1 MRDMKRLGTV
11 LHALGD
17 EVLIVRGDGQ
27 ASKSEKPRM
36 NSSVMDKTVKR
47 IGKVTNYFGPVANPY
62 YTVKLD
68 RRDNAPEARH
78 YLNERIYVQ

>member
-1 MRDMKRLGTV
+1 MKRLGTV
-11 LHALGD
+11 LQALGND
-17 EVLIVRGDGQ
+17 VLIVRGDEQ
-27 ASKSEKPRM
+27 ASKSEKPRI

-68 RRDNAPEARH
+68 RRGNTIEARH
-78 YLNERIYVQ
+78 YLNERLYVQ

>member
-11 LHALGD
+11 LHAFGNGTLIIQGD
-17 EVLIVRGDGQ
+17 DKAPKG
-27 ASKSEKPRM
+27 EKPHM

-68 RRDNAPEARH
+68 RRVNTLEARH
-78 YLNERIYVQ
+78 YLNERLYVQ

>member
-11 LHALGD
+11 LHALGN
-17 EVLIVRGDGQ
+17 EILIVRGDGQ
-27 ASKSEKPRM
+27 ASKGEKPRM

-68 RRDNAPEARH
+68 RRGNAPEARC
-78 YLNERIYVQ
+78 YLTERIYVQ

>member
-11 LHALGD
+11 LHTLGN
-17 EVLIVRGDGQ
+17 ETLIIRGDGQ
-27 ASKSEKPRM
+27 GFKGEKLRM
-36 NSSVMDKTVKR
+36 HSSVMDKTVKR
-47 IGKVTNYFGPVANPY
+47 IGKVTNYFGPVENPY

-68 RRDNAPEARH
+68 RRGNTPEVRC

>member
-1 MRDMKRLGTV
+1 MKRLGTV
-11 LHALGD
+11 LHALGND
-17 EVLIVRGDGQ
+17 VLIVRGDEQ
-27 ASKSEKPRM
+27 ASKSEKPRI

-47 IGKVTNYFGPVANPY
+47 IGKVTNYFGPVANPF

-68 RRDNAPEARH
+68 RRASTPEARH